1 MLAKVVKK
9 QKNGKGHEKKE
20 RKKVLIKRKYKHYT
34 NNNYKNNITHR
45 NNKHL
50 YIKLLVWD
58 I

>member
-1 MLAKVVKK
+1 MCAVAKVVK
-9 QKNGKGHEKKE
+9 NGKVNEKKE

>member
-1 MLAKVVKK
+1 VAKVVK
-9 QKNGKGHEKKE
+9 NGKVNEKKE